1 MKKIVFFSLAITMI
15 SLIPGVTNAQL
26 QKGNIMIGGDLASL
40 NFNLGGSG
48 YFQGSIN
55 PKLAFFVHDNFALG
69 GMINF
74 GLITSSG
81 GGTTTSYGVSALGR
95 YYLNHTDND
104 IVLKGRFFLEGNA
117 GFQGERLPD
126 KSNTTG
132 LGLGIGP
139 GYTYFVTQSVGLE
152 TLLKYNGIAGFGST
166 PYSSNLN
173 LNIGFQ
179 IYLPGRKVK
188 AMMSNVQ

>member
-1 MKKIVFFSLAITMI
+1 MKKIILFSIAVTMFSFIPHLA
-15 SLIPGVTNAQL
+15 NAQL

-40 NFNLGGSG
+40 DFTLGGGG
-48 YFQGSIN
+48 YFQGNIN
-55 PKLAFFVHDNFALG
+55 PKLAFFVRNNFALG

-74 GLITSSG
+74 GLTTSSG
-81 GGTTTSYGVSALGR
+81 AGTNTTYGVSALGR
-95 YYLNHTDND
+95 YYLNHTDNN
-104 IVLKGRFFLEGNA
+104 ILHRGRFFLEGNA
-117 GFQGERLPD
+117 GFQGVRLAN

-152 TLLKYNGIAGFGST
+152 TLLKYNGIVGFGSQ
-166 PYSSNLN
+166 PYNSNLN

-188 AMMSNVQ
+188 AIMSNVQ

>member
-1 MKKIVFFSLAITMI
+1 MKKILLFSFVVIAFST
-15 SLIPGVTNAQL
+15 IPYTSKAQL

-40 NFNLGGSG
+40 NFTLGGGG
-48 YFQGSIN
+48 YFQASIN

-74 GLITSSG
+74 GLSTSTG
-81 GGTTTSYGVSALGR
+81 AGTNTTYGVSALGR
-95 YYLNHTDND
+95 YYINHSD
-104 IVLKGRFFLEGNA
+104 INILHKGRFFLEGNA
-117 GFQGERLPD
+117 GIQGVRLAN

-132 LGLGIGP
+132 FGLGIGP

-152 TLLKYNGIAGFGST
+152 TLLKYNGIIGFGSQ
-166 PYSSNLN
+166 PYNSNLN

-188 AMMSNVQ
+188 SIMGSMQ

>member
-1 MKKIVFFSLAITMI
+1 MKKILLFSFVVIAFGT
-15 SLIPGVTNAQL
+15 IPYTSKAQL

-40 NFNLGGSG
+40 NFTLGGGG
-48 YFQGSIN
+48 YFQASIN

-74 GLITSSG
+74 GLSTSTG
-81 GGTTTSYGVSALGR
+81 AGTNTTYGVSALGR
-95 YYLNHTDND
+95 YYINHSD
-104 IVLKGRFFLEGNA
+104 INILHKGRFFLEGNA
-117 GFQGERLPD
+117 GIQGVRLAN

-132 LGLGIGP
+132 FGLGIGP

-152 TLLKYNGIAGFGST
+152 TLLKYNGIIGFGSQ
-166 PYSSNLN
+166 PYNSNLN

-188 AMMSNVQ
+188 SIMGSMQ